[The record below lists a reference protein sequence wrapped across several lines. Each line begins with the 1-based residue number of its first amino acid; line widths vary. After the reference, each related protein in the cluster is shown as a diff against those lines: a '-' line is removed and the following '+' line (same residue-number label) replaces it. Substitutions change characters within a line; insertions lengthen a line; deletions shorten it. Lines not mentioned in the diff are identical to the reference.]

1 MGDNGDNVLDDGE
14 KAEIVI
20 KSVITTAFSIAI
32 RVLG

>member
-14 KAEIVI
+14 KTEIVI
-20 KSVITTAFSIAI
+20 KSVITIAFTIVI